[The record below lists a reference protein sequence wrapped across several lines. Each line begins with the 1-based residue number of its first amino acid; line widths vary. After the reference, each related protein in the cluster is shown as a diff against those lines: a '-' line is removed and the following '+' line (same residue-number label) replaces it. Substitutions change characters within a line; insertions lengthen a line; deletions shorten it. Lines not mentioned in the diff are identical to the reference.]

1 VGYLPF
7 FLSFQPSVVGNKYI
21 QSLDIQVAKIAALWQ
36 KQLATTIVLKLL
48 KLPFGN
54 VVNKY
59 VL

>member
-1 VGYLPF
+1 VLGGYLPF
-7 FLSFQPSVVGNKYI
+7 FLSFQPSVVGDKYI

-36 KQLATTIVLKLL
+36 TQLATTIVL

-59 VL
+59 GL

>member
-1 VGYLPF
+1 VLVGYLPF
-7 FLSFQPSVVGNKYI
+7 FLSFQPSVVGDKYI

-36 KQLATTIVLKLL
+36 KQLATTIVLKL
-48 KLPFGN
+48 PFGN